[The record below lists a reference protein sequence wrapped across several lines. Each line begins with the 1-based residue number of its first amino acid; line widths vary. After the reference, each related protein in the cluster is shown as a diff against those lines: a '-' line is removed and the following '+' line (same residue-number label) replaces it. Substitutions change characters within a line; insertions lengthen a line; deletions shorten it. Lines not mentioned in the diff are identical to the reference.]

1 MAKKNRKPSNAKSI
15 RQKSATPK
23 NSSSVHINF
32 HKKLSLVIPCYNETD
47 RIQYLTK
54 ALKTF
59 DSKWYNTYEVVI
71 VDDGST
77 DGTSQK
83 VKDALDGSLS
93 NAAVNIIS
101 LDNNVGKGGALQ
113 TGVEAATG
121 DFILTLDADMAA
133 QPTILKNWL
142 QRLPNN
148 VFREDQILIGSR
160 EHKDSQVQA
169 KSNRKTLG
177 RAFNVL
183 TQLTTSLNFK
193 DTQCGFKL
201 YPAKIAKSLFA
212 NLQSKGWSHD
222 VEILYKAQLQ
232 GIDIQ
237 SMPVKWQHIE
247 GEKIN
252 VGSDGMKMAFQTI
265 LISWR
270 ERFNWFFVS
279 PFKGTTLG
287 NEPAIYRFLFAFLI
301 LSLLVLMPVLSADYG
316 ISGDEYVQK
325 LYGELIVEH
334 FNSDGEYKLPDDFP
348 EAKYR
353 KNNAMNMVPNLWL
366 YGGGFDYFAAKINDW
381 FPAYDD
387 YEVRHFLNA
396 LTGLMLIFLT
406 GLMAKELTNSWRMGF
421 IAALLVAISPRIFG
435 HSFMNPKDIPFAAA
449 YMLAMVN
456 SIRIIK
462 QLPNPGLKPML
473 FTSIGIALA
482 ISIRI
487 GGLILVGLLGLFVII
502 AFLWKTDLRK
512 QLLNFGVVLP
522 LIVKLFAV
530 VILGYLGGLMFW
542 PYGLDSI
549 ISNPLTALSEM
560 TNFSTGIQ
568 MLFEGQHY
576 WSDNLPWYYIPKW
589 QMMAA
594 PLVILVGLILAI
606 ALFFKAKTKENSL
619 LLFLTLFAGV
629 FPIAY
634 ALAQNSAVYDGMRQF
649 IFVYPIFV
657 VIAAFGWSSL
667 AGAFNNK
674 MVEIGS
680 MAVLA
685 VLVALPVSWMVKNHP
700 YQYVYIN
707 EAFGGVKNAATQ
719 YETDYWMISAKNLA
733 DWCIENIP
741 EVKTDEDV
749 LIALSD
755 NTQALR
761 HYFKKYTDDKKLRVT
776 WVKYDRREERD
787 DWDYIISF
795 HRFKNEG
802 LIESGAWPLAE
813 VIHEEKVDGVT
824 IGAVSK
830 RIDNFAKAGK
840 DAEKTGDFPTA
851 IENYKKAIKA
861 NPKNEQAHIGLINA
875 YMRSQNYSEMKKAVD
890 EALKI
895 TDSHVTIV
903 SNLGLYYLQTGDNAN
918 AIKTFEEVIDLN
930 FKSTPAYYYLALAY
944 NNNQEGLKAINAL
957 EQFAIN
963 SGNIP
968 QAYQMAIQ
976 LTANSKYQQLYFQAK
991 QAYFSGNFQQA
1002 YQLVQQSIQQ
1012 GNNYQPAID
1021 FKQDLDDAI
1030 AKNNQQ

>member
-1 MAKKNRKPSNAKSI
+1 MAKKNRKPSNTKSTK
-15 RQKSATPK
+15 QKSSTPK
-23 NSSSVHINF
+23 RTSSVNIKFN
-32 HKKLSLVIPCYNETD
+32 KKLSLVIPCYNETD
-47 RIQYLTK
+47 RVQHLTK
-54 ALKTF
+54 ALKAF
-59 DSKWYNTYEVVI
+59 DSKWYNAYEVVI

-77 DGTSQK
+77 DGTAEKINNSIGDK
-83 VKDALDGSLS
+83 SLS
-93 NAAVNIIS
+93 NASVNIIK
-101 LDNNVGKGGALQ
+101 LDKNIGKGGALQ
-113 TGVEAATG
+113 AGIEAATG

-142 QRLPNN
+142 QQLPNHQFDDN
-148 VFREDQILIGSR
+148 QILIGSR

-169 KSNRKTLG
+169 KSDRKMLG
-177 RAFNVL
+177 RVFNIL

-201 YPAKIAKSLFA
+201 YPAAIAKSLFA
-212 NLQSKGWSHD
+212 DLSSKGWSHD
-222 VEILYKAQLQ
+222 VEILYKAQLN

-252 VGSDGMKMAFQTI
+252 VGSDGMKMALQTI

-270 ERFNWFFVS
+270 EKFNWFFIS
-279 PFKGTTLG
+279 PFKNKSTH
-287 NEPAIYRFLFAFLI
+287 NEPPIYRFLFGLLMVI
-301 LSLLVLMPVLSADYG
+301 LLVMMPMLSSDYG
-316 ISGDEYVQK
+316 ISGDEYAQK
-325 LYGELIVEH
+325 VYGELIVEH
-334 FNSDGEYKLPDDFP
+334 FDSDGEYKLPDNHP
-348 EAKYR
+348 RYPGQ
-353 KNNAMNMVPNLWL
+353 NAMNMQPNLWL
-366 YGGGFDYFAAKINDW
+366 YGGGFDYMAAKVNKW
-381 FPAYDD
+381 FPNYDD
-387 YEVRHFLNA
+387 YDVRHFLNA

-406 GLMAKELTNSWRMGF
+406 GLMAKEITNSWRMGF
-421 IAALLVAISPRIFG
+421 LAALLVAVSPRIFG
-435 HSFMNPKDIPFAAA
+435 HSFMNPKDIPFATA

-456 SIRIIK
+456 SIRIVK

-522 LIVKLFAV
+522 LIGKLFVV

-549 ISNPLTALSEM
+549 ISNPMNALSEM
-560 TNFSTGIQ
+560 TNFSTAIQ
-568 MLFEGQHY
+568 MLFEGNHY

-594 PLVILVGLILAI
+594 PLATLVGLALAI
-606 ALFFKAKTKENSL
+606 VLFFKAKTKENSL

-629 FPIAY
+629 FPVAY
-634 ALAQNSAVYDGMRQF
+634 ALSQGSAVYDGMRQF

-667 AGAFNNK
+667 AGVFNNK
-674 MVEIGS
+674 MLEMGS
-680 MAVLA
+680 MIALA
-685 VLVALPVSWMVKNHP
+685 ILVALPVSWMVKNHP

-707 EAFGGVKNAATQ
+707 EAFGGVKNAETQ
-719 YETDYWMISAKNLA
+719 YETDYWMISGKNLV
-733 DWCIENIP
+733 DWVVENVP
-741 EVKTDEDV
+741 EAQTDEDV

-755 NTQALR
+755 NTQALK
-761 HYFKKYTDDKKLRVT
+761 HYLQPYIEAKKLRAT
-776 WVKYDRREERD
+776 WVKYSRREERD
-787 DWDYIISF
+787 DWDYMISF

-802 LIESGAWPLAE
+802 LIESGAWPLGE
-813 VIHEEKVDGVT
+813 VLYEEKVDGVT

-830 RIDNFAKAGK
+830 RTDKFTKAGK
-840 DAEKTGDFPTA
+840 DAEKAGNYTLA
-851 IENYKKAIKA
+851 AENYKKGIKA

-875 YMRSQNYSEMKKAVD
+875 YSRSQNYPEMKKAID

-944 NNNQEGLKAINAL
+944 NGNKEGLKAINAL

-963 SGNIP
+963 NGNIP
-968 QAYQMAIQ
+968 QAYQLAIQ
-976 LTANSKYQQLYFQAK
+976 LTANAKYQQLYFQAK
-991 QAYFSGNFQQA
+991 QAYFSNNFQQA
-1002 YQLVQQSIQQ
+1002 YTLVQQSIQQ
-1012 GNNYQPAID
+1012 GNNYAPAVE
-1021 FKQDLDDAI
+1021 FKESLDAAI
-1030 AKNNQQ
+1030 AKSQGQQ